1 MVSQIRKRDGS
12 IVKFEPEKIQHAI
25 EKAFFEADPK
35 NSKNSKKLT
44 SEVVKAVNS
53 KFENKIPSIED
64 VQNIVVQVLLK
75 RFKKVADAYSAYRKK
90 KAELRKL
97 RERLGLEKLKLTFNS
112 ITVLESRYLLKDESG
127 KIIETPDQMF
137 KRVSKAVAEADKK
150 YKENPKKS
158 YEDFYDMLSHL
169 EFLPNSPTLFNAGAP
184 LKQLSACFVLPI
196 EDSLESIFTAV
207 KNTALIEQSGG
218 GVGFSFSKLR
228 PKGDIVRSTK
238 GVASG
243 PVSFMKVFDVTTD
256 VLKAGG
262 KRRGA
267 MMGVLNYNH
276 PDIIEFVTA
285 KSDGKTLSNFNIS
298 VAVNDRFFEILEKNG
313 NIDLVNPRTKSVV
326 GKIKAKNL
334 WKAIGDNAWK
344 TGDPG
349 LLFIDEINRKN
360 PTKNIGEIE
369 SSNPCGEQIL
379 HPNESCNLGSI
390 NLTRMLDGK
399 EINWDKLRETV
410 RRAVHFLDNV
420 IDVNVFP
427 IKEIEKMTKSN
438 RRIGLGV
445 MGFADMLYMMEIP
458 YNSEKAIK
466 IGESLMKFIEEE
478 GLKASIELGLKRGS
492 FPNFKGSMWD
502 GKYKAMRNATV
513 TTIAPTGTISIIA
526 GVSSG
531 IEPIFALS
539 FVRNVLD
546 GKKLLETNSIFEKH
560 AKENGFYSTKLMM
573 EIAKKGSIKN
583 INIPKK
589 FKEVFVTALD
599 IEPIWHVRMQAA
611 FQKHTDNAVSKTV
624 NLPELAKREDV
635 LKIYELAHKL
645 GCKGITVYRYGSKGE
660 QVLNLAGEFI
670 TAEADYSGGCPTK
683 VCHI

>member
-1 MVSQIRKRDGS
+1 MID
-12 IVKFEPEKIQHAI
+12 F
-25 EKAFFEADPK
+25 
-35 NSKNSKKLT
+35 
-44 SEVVKAVNS
+44 
-53 KFENKIPSIED
+53 
-64 VQNIVVQVLLK
+64 LK
-75 RFKKVADAYSAYRKK
+75 Y
-90 KAELRKL
+90 
-97 RERLGLEKLKLTFNS
+97 LK
-112 ITVLESRYLLKDESG
+112 
-127 KIIETPDQMF
+127 
-137 KRVSKAVAEADKK
+137 
-150 YKENPKKS
+150 
-158 YEDFYDMLSHL
+158 
-169 EFLPNSPTLFNAGAP
+169 
-184 LKQLSACFVLPI
+184 
-196 EDSLESIFTAV
+196 
-207 KNTALIEQSGG
+207 
-218 GVGFSFSKLR
+218 
-228 PKGDIVRSTK
+228 
-238 GVASG
+238 
-243 PVSFMKVFDVTTD
+243 
-256 VLKAGG
+256 
-262 KRRGA
+262 
-267 MMGVLNYNH
+267 
-276 PDIIEFVTA
+276 
-285 KSDGKTLSNFNIS
+285 
-298 VAVNDRFFEILEKNG
+298 KNG